1 VILKRFTFMF
11 NSLFYRTKGKLN
23 APLMYL
29 HRLIRILPVLAM
41 AILIYMKIMP
51 IVSGGPLF
59 YDGFSGRNTCET
71 NWFWTLLFIQ
81 NYATENIVRFNKN
94 LI

>member
-1 VILKRFTFMF
+1 
-11 NSLFYRTKGKLN
+11 
-23 APLMYL
+23 
-29 HRLIRILPVLAM
+29 M

-51 IVSGGPLF
+51 LVSGGPLF

-81 NYATENIVRFNKN
+81 NYATENIVSFNKN